1 MNILVK
7 KDNQTFGPY
16 TREEVIEFI
25 QVEELSHDDLG
36 SWEGEEN
43 WNSLNE
49 LLSLANEPKNDS
61 SIYDQFED
69 EDVDYEKMKEWEDVF
84 QDDDADDPSEELITS
99 EVNQEDGDMP
109 LPLPVVQPNAPVAF
123 ESDTSAPPP
132 FVAEEVFESE
142 PTNFHSPIEE
152 DNLGSRSISQQE
164 YVPPPS
170 PSLPLPPPPQASPIS
185 SKRESKEKSVSRGGR
200 DRISSSHKI
209 RGLNSQQTV
218 IMVKGEGILSKIYST
233 SLVFIILFVVVV
245 IIGFAGLIFAP
256 DRVTP
261 IFKKI
266 GVPSG
271 VIEAFA
277 APVETSKK

>member
-25 QVEELSHDDLG
+25 QVEELSRDDLG

-49 LLSLANEPKNDS
+49 LLSQANESDS
-61 SIYDQFED
+61 DPSIYDQFED
-69 EDVDYEKMKEWEDVF
+69 DDVDYEKMKEWEDVF
-84 QDDDADDPSEELITS
+84 QDDDDTSEELTTS
-99 EVNQEDGDMP
+99 VENQEDGDLS
-109 LPLPVVQPNAPVAF
+109 LPLPVVPPDTPVAF

-132 FVAEEVFESE
+132 FEPEEVFESE
-142 PTNFHSPIEE
+142 PSNFHLPPDE
-152 DNLGSRSISQQE
+152 DNFGSRPTSQQE
-164 YVPPPS
+164 YVPPPP
-170 PSLPLPPPPQASPIS
+170 PSLPLAPPPQASPIS
-185 SKRESKEKSVSRGGR
+185 PKRENKEKPVSRGGR

-209 RGLNSQQTV
+209 RGLNSKQTV
-218 IMVKGEGILSKIYST
+218 IMVKGDGILSRIYST
-233 SLVFIILFVVVV
+233 SLAFIILFIIVI

-261 IFKKI
+261 ILKKI
-266 GVPSG
+266 GVPDA
-271 VIEAFA
+271 VIEVFA
-277 APVETSKK
+277 VPAETSKK

>member
-49 LLSLANEPKNDS
+49 LLSLANEPESDS

-69 EDVDYEKMKEWEDVF
+69 DDVDYEKMKEWEDVF
-84 QDDDADDPSEELITS
+84 QDDDEDDPSEELITS

-142 PTNFHSPIEE
+142 PTNFHSPTEE

-185 SKRESKEKSVSRGGR
+185 SKRESKEKPVSRGGR
-200 DRISSSHKI
+200 DRISSSRKI

-218 IMVKGEGILSKIYST
+218 IMVKGEGILSKIYSFC
-233 SLVFIILFVVVV
+233 SRSHYWIC
-245 IIGFAGLIFAP
+245 GLNFC
-256 DRVTP
+256 T
-261 IFKKI
+261 
-266 GVPSG
+266 GSG
-271 VIEAFA
+271 YSNFQKNW
-277 APVETSKK
+277 SSFWGN

>member
-1 MNILVK
+1 
-7 KDNQTFGPY
+7 
-16 TREEVIEFI
+16 
-25 QVEELSHDDLG
+25 
-36 SWEGEEN
+36 
-43 WNSLNE
+43 
-49 LLSLANEPKNDS
+49 
-61 SIYDQFED
+61 
-69 EDVDYEKMKEWEDVF
+69 MKEWEDVF

-142 PTNFHSPIEE
+142 PTNFHSPTEE

-185 SKRESKEKSVSRGGR
+185 SKRESKEKPVSRGGR

>member
-69 EDVDYEKMKEWEDVF
+69 DDVDYEKMKEWEDVF

-132 FVAEEVFESE
+132 FVAEEAFESE
-142 PTNFHSPIEE
+142 PTNFHSPTEE
-152 DNLGSRSISQQE
+152 DNLVSRSISQQE
-164 YVPPPS
+164 YVPPPP

-185 SKRESKEKSVSRGGR
+185 SKRESKEKPVSRGGR

>member
-49 LLSLANEPKNDS
+49 LLSLANEPESDS

-69 EDVDYEKMKEWEDVF
+69 DDVDYEKMKEWEDVF

-142 PTNFHSPIEE
+142 PTNFHSPTEE

>member
-25 QVEELSHDDLG
+25 QVEELSRDDLG

-49 LLSLANEPKNDS
+49 LLSIANEPKNDS

-69 EDVDYEKMKEWEDVF
+69 DDVDYEKMKEWEDVF

-164 YVPPPS
+164 YVPPPP